1 MENMELVRIRNIQTG
16 RSMARIVRN
25 VELRTIPR
33 RFNGEVEIKWY
44 INITFGP
51 IGNFSQLY
59 SCDEWELVQTMPL
72 CKDDIYKPHMEKI
85 LQDERWY
92 FDHD

>member
-1 MENMELVRIRNIQTG
+1 MENMVLVRIRNIQTG
-16 RSMARIVRN
+16 MAMARIVRN
-25 VELRTIPR
+25 VVLKTIPR
-33 RFNGEVEIKWY
+33 KSKGEVEIKWY
-44 INITFGP
+44 IDITFGP
-51 IGNFSQLY
+51 IGNFSKLY

-72 CKDDIYKPHMEKI
+72 CKDDIYKPHIEKI

>member
-1 MENMELVRIRNIQTG
+1 MENMVLVRIRNIQTG
-16 RSMARIVRN
+16 KAMARIVRS
-25 VELRTIPR
+25 VELKTIPR
-33 RFNGEVEIKWY
+33 RVKGEVEIKWY

-59 SCDEWELVQTMPL
+59 SCDEWEFVQSMPL
-72 CKDDIYKPHMEKI
+72 CKSDIHKPHIKKI

-92 FDHD
+92 S